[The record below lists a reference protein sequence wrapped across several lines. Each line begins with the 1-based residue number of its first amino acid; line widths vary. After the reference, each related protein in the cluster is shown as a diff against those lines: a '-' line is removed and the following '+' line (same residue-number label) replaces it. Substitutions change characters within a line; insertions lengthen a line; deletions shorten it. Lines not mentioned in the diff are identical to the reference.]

1 MKRDKSTA
9 TQEPTVKKLR
19 TAREEGNVA
28 RSADLTTVLFL
39 IVASVLVFM
48 WTPTMFIFCKE
59 LLVSNLS
66 GNKVALVELV
76 EKTGWDVFYLA
87 LLPCIVLIAGAILAG
102 YVQVGGLFSTKVVG
116 MRLSRIAFSAGSNLI
131 GSRRQMTFVFS
142 ITKLFL
148 ASGASLLVLL
158 HYKEEL
164 LLLGNDSS
172 LTNTVSI
179 AGTIGMQVV
188 FSALLVLL
196 LLGLLDLTWQR
207 YVWKRDLRMS
217 RQEII
222 EEHRES
228 SGSGYIVRR
237 HTARFAKKCAQ
248 QVVPSLVVVG
258 NKLAVAIRWNALTMS
273 SPIVLEVFKGDD
285 FLEHV
290 TNSSMNSPLVKDNN
304 LATKIVGTSDV
315 GLGIPSTLHG
325 EIASLLIMNRR
336 VER

>member
-1 MKRDKSTA
+1 MKRDKSSA
-9 TQEPTVKKLR
+9 TQEPTIKKLR

-39 IVASVLVFM
+39 IIASVLVFM
-48 WTPTMFIFCKE
+48 WTPKMFVFCRE

-66 GNKVALVELV
+66 GNKIELFELV
-76 EKTGWDVFYLA
+76 EQTGWEVFYIA
-87 LLPCIVLIAGAILAG
+87 LLPCIVLFVGALIAGFI
-102 YVQVGGLFSTKVVG
+102 QVGGLFAPKVVG
-116 MRLSRIAFSAGSNLI
+116 LRWSRIAFSNGSNLI
-131 GSRRQMTFVFS
+131 GSRGQMTFVFS

-158 HYKEEL
+158 HCKEDL
-164 LLLGNDSS
+164 LDLGNSNS
-172 LTNTVSI
+172 LVSTITV

-196 LLGLLDLTWQR
+196 LLGLLDLFWQR
-207 YVWKRDLRMS
+207 YAWKRDLRMS

-222 EEHRES
+222 EEHREN
-228 SGSGYIVRR
+228 SGNASIIRR
-237 HTARFAKKCAQ
+237 QTAWFAKKCAQ

-258 NKLAVAIRWNALTMS
+258 NKLAVAIRWNAVTMS
-273 SPIVLEVFKGDD
+273 SPIVLDVYKGDD

-290 TNSSMNSPLVKDNN
+290 SNSSKSSPVVKDNI
-304 LATKIVGTSDV
+304 LATKIVGMSDI
-315 GLGIPSTLHG
+315 GLGIPPTLHG
-325 EIASLLIMNRR
+325 EIASLLIMSRR